1 LNALPEVRQ
10 IIKELGHADTYARL
24 NANFIPGHNPD
35 IVFSIGM
42 AKKSSVWISEGMALS
57 EFRSFCRR
65 KGSSE
70 HCSLIQGRD
79 QDKFGRTVKS
89 AT

>member
-35 IVFSIGM
+35 LVFPNRHGKEKQRLDFGRYDI
-42 AKKSSVWISEGMALS
+42 EQ
-57 EFRSFCRR
+57 
-65 KGSSE
+65 
-70 HCSLIQGRD
+70 IQKLL
-79 QDKFGRTVKS
+79 QDKLFQQTHAR
-89 AT
+89 